1 MIIWKDFILDERVGP
16 ILSVDLAV
24 ELATE
29 GADAVSV
36 MEDGGRHH
44 IQETGQE
51 RRPAR
56 MVGESSLES
65 NASSRMEA
73 GTAFAPSLNATPA
86 GGSA

>member
-1 MIIWKDFILDERVGP
+1 MILWKDFILDERVGP
-16 ILSVDLAV
+16 ILSVELAV

-65 NASSRMEA
+65 NASSRMDA
-73 GTAFAPSLNATPA
+73 GAASATSFDFV
-86 GGSA
+86 GGGKA